1 MLKYI
6 ADITILAVEI
16 ICYLIFF
23 GIFARGKKIKVKQ
36 KISAICLLISIV
48 YVCVHFLKNY
58 TIVKLLMIMLT
69 MLIVIRFLYEI
80 SAIKTIIL
88 TLLIQG
94 IIGVIDYIVIMI
106 VTARYNNIDI
116 LEDSTDL
123 IGVLVIIASRIIL
136 FLLLITV
143 KRISVIKKKNV
154 IDMSNKE
161 WLQFLIFPIF
171 TLITV
176 IVMTNSMVTSYH
188 EDIVNVYYVIAIVLI
203 VLNMVVFHL
212 INEILENS
220 QRIREAD
227 VLKQQSIG
235 QLELY
240 NSLRKN
246 YDIQRKRTHEYKNQ
260 IMCIDSLLKKKNYNK
275 LEEYIN
281 SIFDKLDGQLDMVDT
296 NNEVVNAVINAKY
309 YEALQNDVLFILK
322 INDLSHIKVSDE
334 DIVTILSNLLDNAIE
349 AAGQCDIDKKTVGI
363 KLLYEDDVLSIAV
376 SNSYKTEP
384 EIMEDGYMRT
394 IKDDKEA
401 YVYAYTITLEKIL
414 TLITIGIMGV
424 VLNRLVNIIIFLC
437 TFMFLR
443 RRTGG
448 FHLETFGQ
456 CFIGTNFICVIIEA
470 CDFVWLKYMTL
481 VMFLCMVSVLY
492 IICVGTVNHPNL
504 ALNDGELMESK
515 KRARIIVAL
524 EALLTIVLC
533 IVGVD
538 KTITGYMAMGINI
551 CALLLVMSKIQS
563 RMNK

>member
-80 SAIKTIIL
+80 SAVKTIIL

-136 FLLLITV
+136 FLFLIII

-246 YDIQRKRTHEYKNQ
+246 YDIQRKRTHEYKNK

-349 AAGQCDIDKKTVGI
+349 AAGQCEIDKRTVGI

-394 IKDDKEA
+394 IKDDKEQHGLGIRNVVA
-401 YVYAYTITLEKIL
+401 TLEKY
-414 TLITIGIMGV
+414 
-424 VLNRLVNIIIFLC
+424 NA
-437 TFMFLR
+437 
-443 RRTGG
+443 
-448 FHLETFGQ
+448 E
-456 CFIGTNFICVIIEA
+456 
-470 CDFVWLKYMTL
+470 
-481 VMFLCMVSVLY
+481 Y
-492 IICVGTVNHPNL
+492 IIDYKN
-504 ALNDGELMESK
+504 GEFVFS
-515 KRARIIVAL
+515 II
-524 EALLTIVLC
+524 
-533 IVGVD
+533 
-538 KTITGYMAMGINI
+538 M
-551 CALLLVMSKIQS
+551 
-563 RMNK
+563 

>member
-171 TLITV
+171 TLIAV
-176 IVMTNSMVTSYH
+176 IVMTNSMITSYH

-349 AAGQCDIDKKTVGI
+349 AAGQCDIDKRTVGI

-394 IKDDKEA
+394 IKDDKEQHGLGIRNVVA
-401 YVYAYTITLEKIL
+401 TLEKY
-414 TLITIGIMGV
+414 
-424 VLNRLVNIIIFLC
+424 NA
-437 TFMFLR
+437 
-443 RRTGG
+443 
-448 FHLETFGQ
+448 E
-456 CFIGTNFICVIIEA
+456 
-470 CDFVWLKYMTL
+470 
-481 VMFLCMVSVLY
+481 Y
-492 IICVGTVNHPNL
+492 IIDYKN
-504 ALNDGELMESK
+504 GEFVFS
-515 KRARIIVAL
+515 II
-524 EALLTIVLC
+524 
-533 IVGVD
+533 
-538 KTITGYMAMGINI
+538 M
-551 CALLLVMSKIQS
+551 
-563 RMNK
+563 

>member
-69 MLIVIRFLYEI
+69 MLIVIRFLYKI
-80 SAIKTIIL
+80 SAVKTIIL

-136 FLLLITV
+136 FLFLIII

-349 AAGQCDIDKKTVGI
+349 AAGQCDIDKRTVGI

-394 IKDDKEA
+394 IKDDKEQHGLGIRNVVA
-401 YVYAYTITLEKIL
+401 TLEKY
-414 TLITIGIMGV
+414 
-424 VLNRLVNIIIFLC
+424 NA
-437 TFMFLR
+437 
-443 RRTGG
+443 
-448 FHLETFGQ
+448 E
-456 CFIGTNFICVIIEA
+456 
-470 CDFVWLKYMTL
+470 
-481 VMFLCMVSVLY
+481 Y
-492 IICVGTVNHPNL
+492 IIDYKN
-504 ALNDGELMESK
+504 GEFVFS
-515 KRARIIVAL
+515 II
-524 EALLTIVLC
+524 
-533 IVGVD
+533 
-538 KTITGYMAMGINI
+538 M
-551 CALLLVMSKIQS
+551 
-563 RMNK
+563 

>member
-36 KISAICLLISIV
+36 KISAICLLMSIV

-80 SAIKTIIL
+80 SAVKTIIL

-136 FLLLITV
+136 FLFLIII

-349 AAGQCDIDKKTVGI
+349 AAGQCEIDKRTVGI

-394 IKDDKEA
+394 IKDDKEQHGLGIRNVVA
-401 YVYAYTITLEKIL
+401 TLEKY
-414 TLITIGIMGV
+414 
-424 VLNRLVNIIIFLC
+424 NA
-437 TFMFLR
+437 
-443 RRTGG
+443 
-448 FHLETFGQ
+448 E
-456 CFIGTNFICVIIEA
+456 
-470 CDFVWLKYMTL
+470 
-481 VMFLCMVSVLY
+481 Y
-492 IICVGTVNHPNL
+492 IIDYKN
-504 ALNDGELMESK
+504 GEFVFS
-515 KRARIIVAL
+515 II
-524 EALLTIVLC
+524 
-533 IVGVD
+533 
-538 KTITGYMAMGINI
+538 M
-551 CALLLVMSKIQS
+551 
-563 RMNK
+563 

>member
-349 AAGQCDIDKKTVGI
+349 AAGQCEIDKRTVGI
-363 KLLYEDDVLSIAV
+363 RLLYEDDVLSIAV

-394 IKDDKEA
+394 IKDDKEQHGLGIRNVVA
-401 YVYAYTITLEKIL
+401 TLEKYNAEYI
-414 TLITIGIMGV
+414 IDYKNGEFV
-424 VLNRLVNIIIFLC
+424 FSIII
-437 TFMFLR
+437 
-443 RRTGG
+443 
-448 FHLETFGQ
+448 
-456 CFIGTNFICVIIEA
+456 
-470 CDFVWLKYMTL
+470 
-481 VMFLCMVSVLY
+481 
-492 IICVGTVNHPNL
+492 
-504 ALNDGELMESK
+504 
-515 KRARIIVAL
+515 
-524 EALLTIVLC
+524 
-533 IVGVD
+533 
-538 KTITGYMAMGINI
+538 
-551 CALLLVMSKIQS
+551 
-563 RMNK
+563 

>member
-48 YVCVHFLKNY
+48 YVCVHSLKNY

-80 SAIKTIIL
+80 SVVKTIIL

-136 FLLLITV
+136 FLFLIII

-220 QRIREAD
+220 QRIRGAD

-281 SIFDKLDGQLDMVDT
+281 SIFDKLDGQLDVVDT

-349 AAGQCDIDKKTVGI
+349 AAGQCEIDKRTVGI
-363 KLLYEDDVLSIAV
+363 KLLYEDDVISIAV

-394 IKDDKEA
+394 IKDDKEQHGLGIRNVVA
-401 YVYAYTITLEKIL
+401 TLEKY
-414 TLITIGIMGV
+414 
-424 VLNRLVNIIIFLC
+424 NA
-437 TFMFLR
+437 
-443 RRTGG
+443 
-448 FHLETFGQ
+448 E
-456 CFIGTNFICVIIEA
+456 
-470 CDFVWLKYMTL
+470 
-481 VMFLCMVSVLY
+481 Y
-492 IICVGTVNHPNL
+492 IIDYKN
-504 ALNDGELMESK
+504 GEFVFS
-515 KRARIIVAL
+515 II
-524 EALLTIVLC
+524 
-533 IVGVD
+533 
-538 KTITGYMAMGINI
+538 M
-551 CALLLVMSKIQS
+551 
-563 RMNK
+563 

>member
-6 ADITILAVEI
+6 ADITILAVEV

-80 SAIKTIIL
+80 SAVKTIIL

-136 FLLLITV
+136 FLFLIII

-260 IMCIDSLLKKKNYNK
+260 IMCIDSLLKKKNYDK
-275 LEEYIN
+275 LEEYLN

-349 AAGQCDIDKKTVGI
+349 AAGQCDIDKRTVGI

-394 IKDDKEA
+394 IKDDKEQHGLGIRNVVA
-401 YVYAYTITLEKIL
+401 TLEKY
-414 TLITIGIMGV
+414 
-424 VLNRLVNIIIFLC
+424 NA
-437 TFMFLR
+437 
-443 RRTGG
+443 
-448 FHLETFGQ
+448 E
-456 CFIGTNFICVIIEA
+456 
-470 CDFVWLKYMTL
+470 
-481 VMFLCMVSVLY
+481 Y
-492 IICVGTVNHPNL
+492 IIDYKN
-504 ALNDGELMESK
+504 GEFVFS
-515 KRARIIVAL
+515 II
-524 EALLTIVLC
+524 
-533 IVGVD
+533 
-538 KTITGYMAMGINI
+538 M
-551 CALLLVMSKIQS
+551 
-563 RMNK
+563 

>member
-80 SAIKTIIL
+80 SAVKTIIL

-123 IGVLVIIASRIIL
+123 MGVLVIIASRIIL
-136 FLLLITV
+136 FLFLIII

-349 AAGQCDIDKKTVGI
+349 AAGQCEIDKRTVGI

-394 IKDDKEA
+394 IKDDKEQHGLGIRNVVA
-401 YVYAYTITLEKIL
+401 TLEKY
-414 TLITIGIMGV
+414 
-424 VLNRLVNIIIFLC
+424 NA
-437 TFMFLR
+437 
-443 RRTGG
+443 
-448 FHLETFGQ
+448 E
-456 CFIGTNFICVIIEA
+456 
-470 CDFVWLKYMTL
+470 
-481 VMFLCMVSVLY
+481 Y
-492 IICVGTVNHPNL
+492 IIDYKN
-504 ALNDGELMESK
+504 GEFVFS
-515 KRARIIVAL
+515 II
-524 EALLTIVLC
+524 
-533 IVGVD
+533 
-538 KTITGYMAMGINI
+538 M
-551 CALLLVMSKIQS
+551 
-563 RMNK
+563 

>member
-176 IVMTNSMVTSYH
+176 IVMTNSMITSYH

-309 YEALQNDVLFILK
+309 YEDLQNDVLFILK

-349 AAGQCDIDKKTVGI
+349 AAGQCDIDKRTVGI

-394 IKDDKEA
+394 IKDDKEQHGLVIRNVVA
-401 YVYAYTITLEKIL
+401 TLEKY
-414 TLITIGIMGV
+414 
-424 VLNRLVNIIIFLC
+424 NA
-437 TFMFLR
+437 
-443 RRTGG
+443 
-448 FHLETFGQ
+448 E
-456 CFIGTNFICVIIEA
+456 
-470 CDFVWLKYMTL
+470 
-481 VMFLCMVSVLY
+481 Y
-492 IICVGTVNHPNL
+492 IIDYKN
-504 ALNDGELMESK
+504 GEFVFS
-515 KRARIIVAL
+515 II
-524 EALLTIVLC
+524 
-533 IVGVD
+533 
-538 KTITGYMAMGINI
+538 M
-551 CALLLVMSKIQS
+551 
-563 RMNK
+563 

>member
-80 SAIKTIIL
+80 SAVKTIIL

-123 IGVLVIIASRIIL
+123 IGVLVIIASSIIL
-136 FLLLITV
+136 FLFLIII

-349 AAGQCDIDKKTVGI
+349 AAGQCEIDKRTVGI

-394 IKDDKEA
+394 IKDDKEQHGLGIRNVVA
-401 YVYAYTITLEKIL
+401 TLEKY
-414 TLITIGIMGV
+414 
-424 VLNRLVNIIIFLC
+424 NA
-437 TFMFLR
+437 
-443 RRTGG
+443 
-448 FHLETFGQ
+448 E
-456 CFIGTNFICVIIEA
+456 
-470 CDFVWLKYMTL
+470 
-481 VMFLCMVSVLY
+481 Y
-492 IICVGTVNHPNL
+492 IIDYKN
-504 ALNDGELMESK
+504 GEFVFS
-515 KRARIIVAL
+515 II
-524 EALLTIVLC
+524 
-533 IVGVD
+533 
-538 KTITGYMAMGINI
+538 M
-551 CALLLVMSKIQS
+551 
-563 RMNK
+563 

>member
-80 SAIKTIIL
+80 SAVKTIIL

-136 FLLLITV
+136 FLFLIII

-260 IMCIDSLLKKKNYNK
+260 IMCIDSLLKKKKYDK

-281 SIFDKLDGQLDMVDT
+281 SIFNRLDGQLDMVDT

-349 AAGQCDIDKKTVGI
+349 AAGQCDIDKRTVGI

-394 IKDDKEA
+394 IKDDKEQHGLGIRNVVA
-401 YVYAYTITLEKIL
+401 TLEKY
-414 TLITIGIMGV
+414 
-424 VLNRLVNIIIFLC
+424 NA
-437 TFMFLR
+437 
-443 RRTGG
+443 
-448 FHLETFGQ
+448 E
-456 CFIGTNFICVIIEA
+456 
-470 CDFVWLKYMTL
+470 
-481 VMFLCMVSVLY
+481 Y
-492 IICVGTVNHPNL
+492 IIDYKN
-504 ALNDGELMESK
+504 GEFVFS
-515 KRARIIVAL
+515 II
-524 EALLTIVLC
+524 
-533 IVGVD
+533 
-538 KTITGYMAMGINI
+538 M
-551 CALLLVMSKIQS
+551 
-563 RMNK
+563 

>member
-176 IVMTNSMVTSYH
+176 IVMTNSMITSYH

-349 AAGQCDIDKKTVGI
+349 AAGQCDIDKRTVGI

-384 EIMEDGYMRT
+384 EIMEDGYLRT
-394 IKDDKEA
+394 IKDDKEQHGLGIRNVVA
-401 YVYAYTITLEKIL
+401 TLEKY
-414 TLITIGIMGV
+414 
-424 VLNRLVNIIIFLC
+424 NA
-437 TFMFLR
+437 
-443 RRTGG
+443 
-448 FHLETFGQ
+448 E
-456 CFIGTNFICVIIEA
+456 
-470 CDFVWLKYMTL
+470 
-481 VMFLCMVSVLY
+481 Y
-492 IICVGTVNHPNL
+492 IIDYKN
-504 ALNDGELMESK
+504 GEFVFS
-515 KRARIIVAL
+515 II
-524 EALLTIVLC
+524 
-533 IVGVD
+533 
-538 KTITGYMAMGINI
+538 M
-551 CALLLVMSKIQS
+551 
-563 RMNK
+563 

>member
-80 SAIKTIIL
+80 SAVKTIIL

-136 FLLLITV
+136 FLFLIII

-240 NSLRKN
+240 NSFRKN

-309 YEALQNDVLFILK
+309 YEALQKDVLFILK

-349 AAGQCDIDKKTVGI
+349 AAGQCEIDKRTVGI

-394 IKDDKEA
+394 IKDDKEQHGLGIRNVVA
-401 YVYAYTITLEKIL
+401 ILEKY
-414 TLITIGIMGV
+414 
-424 VLNRLVNIIIFLC
+424 NA
-437 TFMFLR
+437 
-443 RRTGG
+443 
-448 FHLETFGQ
+448 E
-456 CFIGTNFICVIIEA
+456 
-470 CDFVWLKYMTL
+470 
-481 VMFLCMVSVLY
+481 Y
-492 IICVGTVNHPNL
+492 IIDYKN
-504 ALNDGELMESK
+504 GEFVFS
-515 KRARIIVAL
+515 II
-524 EALLTIVLC
+524 
-533 IVGVD
+533 
-538 KTITGYMAMGINI
+538 M
-551 CALLLVMSKIQS
+551 
-563 RMNK
+563 